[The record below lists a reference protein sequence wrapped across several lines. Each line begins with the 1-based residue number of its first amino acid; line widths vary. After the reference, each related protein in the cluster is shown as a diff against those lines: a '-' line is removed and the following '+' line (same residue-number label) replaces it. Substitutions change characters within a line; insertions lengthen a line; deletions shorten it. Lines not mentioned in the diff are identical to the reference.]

1 MIKIKT
7 LSFEGVTIYC
17 GIDVHKK
24 NWRVNIRTFDR
35 ELEDFSQ
42 NADVDCFITH
52 VKKRYPGAL
61 VKVAYEAGFCG
72 FCACRKM
79 MLAGIDCIVINAADV
94 PSSDKDKKQKND
106 TVDARKIAR
115 ELSKDNLRAIYVPT
129 LKQQNDRS
137 LVRVREQMV
146 ENQTRCKNQIRHL
159 MHFSGLKVQD
169 GVDKERYWTN
179 AFIKALQ
186 ELDCGDESLRMTLDM
201 MLKELTEIRKR
212 VLESTRLVRKLA
224 QTGAYSKNV
233 ELIRSIPGIGQVNA
247 MVILTELGDIH
258 RFANFDHLC
267 SYAGLTPSTEDSGD
281 RKKDRGITH
290 RCNNRLRTALIES
303 SWMIISKD
311 PAMLMMYSQ
320 YCRNMN
326 KNQAI
331 IRIGKHLLS
340 RIKYVL
346 IKQERYETC
355 VV

>member
-1 MIKIKT
+1 MIKFKT
-7 LSFEGVTIYC
+7 LSFAGVTIYC

-42 NADVDCFITH
+42 NADVDCFIAH
-52 VKKRYPGAL
+52 IKKRYPGAI

-79 MLAGIDCIVINAADV
+79 ILAGIDCIVINAADV

-106 TVDARKIAR
+106 IVDARKIAR
-115 ELSKDNLRAIYVPT
+115 ELSKNDLQAIYVPS
-129 LKQQNDRS
+129 LKDQNDRS

-146 ENQTRCKNQIRHL
+146 ENQTRCKNRIRHL
-159 MHFSGLKVQD
+159 MHFNGLKVD
-169 GVDKERYWTN
+169 EGVDKEKYWTN

-186 ELDCGDESLRMTLDM
+186 DLDCGDESLRMTLNM

-212 VLESTRLVRKLA
+212 VLEATKLVRKLA
-224 QTGAYSKNV
+224 QTEGYSQNV
-233 ELIRSIPGIGQVNA
+233 ELIRSIPGIGIVNA

-258 RFANFDHLC
+258 RFTNFDHLC
-267 SYAGLTPSTEDSGD
+267 SYAGFTPNTDDSGP

-303 SWMIISKD
+303 SWMLVSKD
-311 PAMLMMYSQ
+311 PAMLMKYSQ
-320 YCRNMN
+320 YCRKMN

-346 IKQERYETC
+346 LKQEKYETC
-355 VV
+355 LV

>member
-1 MIKIKT
+1 MLKFKT
-7 LSFEGVTIYC
+7 LSFAGVTIYC

-24 NWRVNIRTFDR
+24 NWRVNIRTAER

-42 NADVDCFITH
+42 NADVDCFIAH
-52 VKKRYPGAL
+52 IKKCYPGAT

-79 MLAGIDCIVINAADV
+79 VLAGIDCIVINAADV
-94 PSSDKDKKQKND
+94 PSTDKDKKQKND

-115 ELSKDNLRAIYVPT
+115 ELSKNDLVAIYVPT
-129 LKQQNDRS
+129 LQEQNDRS

-146 ENQTRCKNQIRHL
+146 ENQTRCKNRIRHL
-159 MHFSGLKVQD
+159 MHFNGLKVQD
-169 GVDKERYWTN
+169 GVDKEKYWTK
-179 AFIKALQ
+179 AFINALQ
-186 ELDCGDESLRMTLDM
+186 ELDCGDESLRMTLQM
-201 MLKELTEIRKR
+201 MLKELTEVRKR
-212 VLESTRLVRKLA
+212 VLESTRLVRSLA
-224 QTGAYSKNV
+224 QTDAYSKKV

-258 RFANFDHLC
+258 RFANFDHLV
-267 SYAGLTPSTEDSGD
+267 SYAGFTPSTDDSGD
-281 RKKDRGITH
+281 KKKDRGITH

-303 SWMIISKD
+303 CWMLISKD
-311 PAMLMMYSQ
+311 PAMLMKYSQ
-320 YCRNMN
+320 YCRKMH

-346 IKQERYETC
+346 IKQEKYETC
-355 VV
+355 LV

>member
-1 MIKIKT
+1 
-7 LSFEGVTIYC
+7 V
-17 GIDVHKK
+17 
-24 NWRVNIRTFDR
+24 
-35 ELEDFSQ
+35 
-42 NADVDCFITH
+42 
-52 VKKRYPGAL
+52 
-61 VKVAYEAGFCG
+61 
-72 FCACRKM
+72 
-79 MLAGIDCIVINAADV
+79 LAGIDCIVTNAADV

-115 ELSKDNLRAIYVPT
+115 ELSKSNLQAIYVPT
-129 LKQQNDRS
+129 VKEQNDRS

-146 ENQTRCKNQIRHL
+146 ENQTRCKNRIRHL
-159 MHFSGLKVQD
+159 MHFNGLKVQD
-169 GVDKERYWTN
+169 GIDKEKYWTN

-186 ELDCGDESLRMTLDM
+186 ELDCGDESLRMTLNM
-201 MLKELTEIRKR
+201 MLKELAEIRKR

-224 QTGAYSKNV
+224 QTDAYSKKV

-247 MVILTELGDIH
+247 MVILTELGDIQ

-267 SYAGLTPSTEDSGD
+267 SYAGLTPDTAGSGD
-281 RKKDRGITH
+281 KKKDRGITH

-320 YCRNMN
+320 YCRKMN

-346 IKQERYETC
+346 IKQEKYETC
-355 VV
+355 LV

>member
-1 MIKIKT
+1 MIKFKT
-7 LSFEGVTIYC
+7 LSFAGVTIYC

-42 NADVDCFITH
+42 NADVECFIRH
-52 VKKRYPGAL
+52 IKKRYPGSI

-72 FCACRKM
+72 FCACREM
-79 MLAGIDCIVINAADV
+79 VLAGIDCIVINAADV

-115 ELSKDNLRAIYVPT
+115 ELSKENLQAIYVPS
-129 LKQQNDRS
+129 LKEQNDRG

-146 ENQTRCKNQIRHL
+146 ENQTRCKNRIRHL
-159 MHFSGLKVQD
+159 MHFNGLKVED
-169 GVDKERYWTN
+169 GVDKEKYWTN

-186 ELDCGDESLRMTLDM
+186 ELDCGNDSLRMTLDM
-201 MLKELTEIRKR
+201 MLRELTEIRKR
-212 VLESTRLVRKLA
+212 VLESTKLVRKLA
-224 QTGAYSKNV
+224 ETDGYSKEV
-233 ELIRSIPGIGQVNA
+233 ELIRSIPSIGQVNA
-247 MVILTELGDIH
+247 MVILTELGDIR

-267 SYAGLTPSTEDSGD
+267 SYCGFIPGTDDSGD
-281 RKKDRGITH
+281 KKKDRGITH

-303 SWMIISKD
+303 SWMLIRKD
-311 PAMLMMYSQ
+311 PAMLMKYSQ
-320 YCRNMN
+320 YCRKMN

-346 IKQERYETC
+346 IKREKYETC
-355 VV
+355 LV

>member
-42 NADVDCFITH
+42 NADVDCFVAH
-52 VKKRYPGAL
+52 VKKRYPGAV

-79 MLAGIDCIVINAADV
+79 VLAGIDCIVINAADV

-115 ELSKDNLRAIYVPT
+115 ELSKDNLQAIYVPT
-129 LKQQNDRS
+129 LKEQNDRS

-146 ENQTRCKNQIRHL
+146 ENQTRCKNRIRHL
-159 MHFSGLKVQD
+159 MHFNGLKVQA
-169 GVDKERYWTN
+169 GVDKEKYWTN

-186 ELDCGDESLRMTLDM
+186 ELDCGDESLRMILDM

-224 QTGAYSKNV
+224 QTDTYSRKV

-247 MVILTELGDIH
+247 MVILTELGDIQ

-267 SYAGLTPSTEDSGD
+267 SYAGLTPSTDDSGD
-281 RKKDRGITH
+281 KKKDRGITH

-311 PAMLMMYSQ
+311 PAMLMMYSR
-320 YCRNMN
+320 YCRKMN

-346 IKQERYETC
+346 VNQEKYETC
-355 VV
+355 LV